1 MIKKT
6 SLVLAA
12 ALVLLPSLVLANG
25 LNLNGLG
32 TRAQGMGGAFVS
44 IADDF
49 SAVFWN
55 PAGAAGFKQT
65 TFGFFAGDLMPRMT
79 YRFTPEAATEPLV
92 DAKTKIS
99 HYLSFLAGY
108 YRPVGDRIVVGLGIG
123 TPSAQ
128 GVMWNASDFA
138 PLSNGV
144 AYDWSSRVYV
154 FSFSPMA
161 AVKISDAI
169 SFGAALNIDY
179 GNFSLK
185 RWGGFASVADPFGT
199 VDIGQYE
206 EVMNGLGVGA
216 TFGLLVKPGDRLSL
230 GLTFRTPLT
239 ISFNGS
245 ASLSNLTLYSLP
257 SGSDLKRKITWP
269 MGLAGG
275 VSVRPTDRLLLS
287 ADAEWTQWSKLERI
301 TTTFAEPAWAPISP
315 NARPVWPLGWKDVI
329 QFRFGGEYALNP
341 TTALRAGYYR
351 DPASGPKSPVDGL
364 SPTYLDVL
372 LPTFTG
378 DVFTVGLGKTFG
390 GLQLD
395 FGLEYVA
402 GHKRE
407 LDLAIFSSYAMT
419 MHAVVPSVSASYKF

>member
-1 MIKKT
+1 MTKKNLIGLALT
-6 SLVLAA
+6 LTVLP
-12 ALVLLPSLVLANG
+12 ALASANG
-25 LNLNGLG
+25 LSLNGLG

-65 TFGFFAGDLMPRMT
+65 TFGFSASDLMPRMT
-79 YRFTPEAATEPLV
+79 YRETPEAASEPLV
-92 DAKTKIS
+92 AAKTKIS

-108 YRPVGDRIVVGLGIG
+108 YKPVSDRLVLGIGIG

-128 GVMWNASDFA
+128 GVMWNGADFA
-138 PLSNGV
+138 GLSDGV
-144 AYDWSSRVYV
+144 SYDWSSRVYR

-185 RWGGFASVADPFGT
+185 RWGGLASLADPFET
-199 VDIGQYE
+199 VDLGQYE
-206 EVMNGLGVGA
+206 EAMNGWGVGA
-216 TFGLLVKPGDRLSL
+216 TFGVLIKPGERLSL
-230 GLTFRTPLT
+230 GLTVRTPST

-245 ASLSNLTLYSLP
+245 ASLSNLILYGPP
-257 SGSDLKRKITWP
+257 SSSDLKRKITWP
-269 MGLAGG
+269 LSVAGG
-275 VSVRPTDRLLLS
+275 VSFRPTNRLLLS
-287 ADAEWTQWSKLERI
+287 ADVEWKQWSKLERI
-301 TTTFAEPAWAPISP
+301 STTFAESAWAPISL
-315 NARPVWPLGWKDVI
+315 NARPVWPLDWKDAI
-329 QFRFGGEYALNP
+329 QVRFGGEYALSP
-341 TTALRAGYYR
+341 ATAVRAGYYR
-351 DPASGPKSPVDGL
+351 DPAPGPNMDI
-364 SPTYLDVL
+364 L
-372 LPTFTG
+372 LPTFTS
-378 DVFTVGLGKTFG
+378 DVFTIGLGKTLG

-395 FGLEYVA
+395 FGLEYMA

-407 LDLAIFSSYAMT
+407 LGTPLFTTYVMT

>member
-1 MIKKT
+1 MIKMRPI
-6 SLVLAA
+6 LALAA
-12 ALVLLPSLVLANG
+12 LALLPALASANG
-25 LNLNGLG
+25 LSLNGLG

-65 TFGFFAGDLMPRMT
+65 TFGFFAGDLMPRTT
-79 YRFTPEAATEPLV
+79 YRIFPEVSDFPTV

-108 YRPVGDRIVVGLGIG
+108 YKPVGDRIVLGLGIG

-128 GVMWNASDFA
+128 GVMWNGSDFA
-138 PLSNGV
+138 PISNG
-144 AYDWSSRVYV
+144 ATYDWSSRVYR

-161 AVKISDAI
+161 AIKISDAI
-169 SFGAALNIDY
+169 SVGAALNIDY

-185 RWGGFASVADPFGT
+185 RWGGIASVADPFEA
-199 VDIGQYE
+199 VDLGQYE
-206 EVMNGLGVGA
+206 EVMNGWGVGA
-216 TFGLLVKPGDRLSL
+216 TFGVLVRPISRLSV
-230 GLTFRTPLT
+230 GVTVRTPST

-245 ASLSNLTLYSLP
+245 ASLSNLSLYGLP
-257 SGSDLKRKITWP
+257 SSSDLKRKIMWP
-269 MGLAGG
+269 LGIAGG
-275 VSVRPTDRLLLS
+275 VSIRPTDRLLLS
-287 ADAEWTQWSKLERI
+287 ADVAWTQWSKLEQIR
-301 TTTFAEPAWAPISP
+301 TTFAEPAWAPIGS
-315 NARPVWPLGWKDVI
+315 NARPVWPLNWKDAI
-329 QFRFGGEYALNP
+329 QVRIGSEYALNP

-351 DPASGPKSPVDGL
+351 DSAPGKGISFD
-364 SPTYLDVL
+364 TL
-372 LPTFTG
+372 LPTFTS

-395 FGLEYVA
+395 FGLEYLA
-402 GHKRE
+402 GRKRE
-407 LDLAIFSSYAMT
+407 LDLPIFTGFAST